1 MNRDGVFKFLFNESI
16 VSDTDRK
23 LIEDMETAK
32 MELDVARSMFDN
44 VNDSKLIEL
53 AIFTEEAAK
62 KRYDYLLSVAREK
75 GLTVSTD
82 YIVDKMYTL

>member
-62 KRYDYLLSVAREK
+62 KGMIIFCQLQEKKVLL
-75 GLTVSTD
+75 
-82 YIVDKMYTL
+82 